1 MNTVSK
7 KYMDWLLP
15 AVLIL
20 FLLQVVTLPF
30 VLGKSWAGRSE
41 SPAHVLTYTK
51 GALSW
56 DTATGVDAN
65 GVAQFAL
72 FASVYDNVKSD
83 NGDKVAAPGTGEQA
97 IVRLKNSVSGP
108 ITYKAVLFQ
117 IQDDPDMAVETALSG
132 SLIDAASY
140 PLPKGVQPEQVLRA
154 VTGTVKGG
162 EFQDFDIDW
171 LWQFE
176 ISREQDLID
185 SEIGDRASL
194 GLDTDVNVG
203 LYIVVEDNNSY
214 VSPTPPQTGDDSG
227 LGIYVALMCVS
238 ALMLVLLLWE
248 RRKERKCG
256 Q

>member
-7 KYMDWLLP
+7 KYTDWLLP

-51 GALSW
+51 GSLTW
-56 DTATGVDAN
+56 DKATGVDAD
-65 GVAQFAL
+65 GTARFTIFHTA
-72 FASVYDNVKSD
+72 YDNVQSD
-83 NGDKVAAPGTGEQA
+83 DGSKVVAPGTGELSV
-97 IVRLKNSVSGP
+97 IRLQNTVGGS

-117 IQDDPDMAVETALSG
+117 IQDDPDMEVETALSG
-132 SLIDAASY
+132 SLTDAASY

-171 LWQFE
+171 LWQFDNGP
-176 ISREQDLID
+176 EQDLID
-185 SEIGDRASL
+185 SEVGDRASL

-214 VSPTPPQTGDDSG
+214 VSPTPPQTGDDSS

-238 ALMLVLLLWE
+238 AVMLVLLLWE